1 MDMKS
6 KKKSSKSKSGKA
18 DKSAAEEK
26 PKPTI
31 ASPKSPDQFIQDLE
45 RSLSNGLLKPRKTNW
60 TKIYQ
65 DELASYGGHETASPS
80 LFLNTARVLTKN
92 KKPMDAIRI
101 ATNCLESGLDDI
113 QMLRSVGYVLLS
125 TKVNEGTNMAVHV
138 FDKVQELEP
147 SEPQSYLD
155 PSLARFQKAWNM
167 FLEEGKDTDVA
178 MVNDLLSNAQKGL
191 THVLNHRWANRFLE
205 IEWPVL
211 VLLHYIEDLIH
222 QMKQDGV
229 ALDVPTWPSNE
240 LKKFSATD
248 ELPLH
253 CKKFEPALMVWL
265 GWDTDKTDVDLH
277 VKEPS
282 GTEVYYSNKRGKGS
296 LLSRD
301 FTQGY
306 GPEVYLARKGAA
318 QSGKYEVLA
327 KYYASHQDSKLTGTT
342 SAIVWTI
349 GDERGPDQTQQRTI
363 QFDFVRLNTHKQ
375 MNLVSTA
382 KVL

>member
-1 MDMKS
+1 
-6 KKKSSKSKSGKA
+6 
-18 DKSAAEEK
+18 
-26 PKPTI
+26 
-31 ASPKSPDQFIQDLE
+31 
-45 RSLSNGLLKPRKTNW
+45 
-60 TKIYQ
+60 
-65 DELASYGGHETASPS
+65 
-80 LFLNTARVLTKN
+80 
-92 KKPMDAIRI
+92 
-101 ATNCLESGLDDI
+101 
-113 QMLRSVGYVLLS
+113 
-125 TKVNEGTNMAVHV
+125 
-138 FDKVQELEP
+138 
-147 SEPQSYLD
+147 
-155 PSLARFQKAWNM
+155 M